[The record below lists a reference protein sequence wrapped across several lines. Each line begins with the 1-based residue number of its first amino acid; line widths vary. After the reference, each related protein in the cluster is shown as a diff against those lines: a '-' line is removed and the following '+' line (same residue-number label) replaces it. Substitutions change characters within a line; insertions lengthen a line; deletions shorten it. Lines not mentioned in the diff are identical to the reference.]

1 MERITFLLT
10 KQEKKELKIK
20 AINENKSLTKYIK
33 NLLNITTQTTPQK
46 TATERINEI
55 NETLQKNGANMT
67 TEQRQAL
74 KSEREQLRKEL

>member
-33 NLLNITTQTTPQK
+33 DLLNITTQTPQK
-46 TATERINEI
+46 TPTERINEI

-74 KSEREQLRKEL
+74 KSERERLRKEL

>member
-33 NLLNITTQTTPQK
+33 DLLNITTQTTQK

>member
-33 NLLNITTQTTPQK
+33 DLLNITTQTPQK

>member
-33 NLLNITTQTTPQK
+33 DLLNITTQTPQK
-46 TATERINEI
+46 TATERI
-55 NETLQKNGANMT
+55 LQKEKG
-67 TEQRQAL
+67 
-74 KSEREQLRKEL
+74 KH

>member
-33 NLLNITTQTTPQK
+33 DLLNITTQTPQK

-55 NETLQKNGANMT
+55 NETLQKNGANIT